1 MPKYRVC
8 VDWSQEVEAKN
19 ETEAKR
25 LADSDFEFMNE
36 ATVEE
41 VEEEDEKN

>member
-1 MPKYRVC
+1 MAKYRVC
-8 VDWSQEVEAKN
+8 VDWSHEVEAKN

-41 VEEEDEKN
+41 MDEDDE